1 MTKNPIA
8 TTVSQKELSFQPGTS
23 TASFEVTAV
32 NDSDRFATFQ
42 LELLAPGIDAN
53 SNRRWYELAPE
64 ISAKK
69 PPGDQTCFKVTITDT
84 PIPGFAGVMNLTVRT
99 FSLELGEDR
108 KLVRLNLESGTAV
121 PLKVD
126 LPIKQFQV
134 NPFEQLDI
142 PVRIHNP
149 SPKITDVVLG
159 LTGLPP
165 EWSSSETER
174 RLRIEPGSVTEV
186 SFGLSIPPTTQT
198 VCGRYAFAIRATQPN
213 GPPSSATGVVEL
225 RPSGQIELACS
236 PSHHVLPPKGGRFWQ
251 WWADTV
257 DYWLEFNNQS
267 NVPEQVS
274 VKLTGDDKDQLTF
287 QVLPD
292 HAALPPGAML
302 PIQLTASTR
311 RPWLGWGKQ
320 LLFEANGQVADPRAT
335 LRDDTQVL
343 RLKVK
348 PKLPLWMQFLL
359 AVLLLYGIWWCS
371 WMNPHNPLYGHRA
384 AVNSV
389 QFNAS
394 GTELLSASDDQ
405 QIIHWS
411 TPAFFNPFANQQID
425 TLGQAKKSVRV
436 VRHRPLGNDW
446 AATGL
451 ENGEIQLW
459 HLGTHQNPSVFSYQ
473 KDDRVMSLA
482 FTRGSRYLFS
492 GHGSGM
498 VLQWGVNDPEAEASL
513 PTPDTS
519 IRRRQL
525 DFAIYGMTLIGDT
538 DDTLAIGGRY
548 NKLVFWNW
556 QKDSLRPINYPR
568 SGGQEDYITSVVKS
582 EYNPYLMATADNQG
596 YITLW
601 NLRPCLEGDQPC
613 EVLEEWQ
620 DGHDGQ
626 PVRGLALSEVGCY
639 LVSAG
644 ADGRVKLWVL
654 NQESKRDA
662 TFVNGIVVT
671 QKARAFNTV
680 DVKVIDDNVVIAS
693 GNDDSQVRL
702 VKEPRKRQAMC
713 DSYQ

>member
-1 MTKNPIA
+1 MTKTPIA

-32 NDSDRFATFQ
+32 NESDRFATFQ
-42 LELLAPGIDAN
+42 LELLAPGIEAN
-53 SNRRWYELAPE
+53 SKRRWYELAPE

-69 PPGDQTCFKVTITDT
+69 PPGDQTRFKVTITDT

-108 KLVRLNLESGTAV
+108 KLVRLNLESGTAIPV
-121 PLKVD
+121 KVD
-126 LPIKQFQV
+126 LPIKQYQV
-134 NPFEQLDI
+134 NPFEQIDI
-142 PVRIHNP
+142 LVRVHNP
-149 SPKITDVVLG
+149 SQKITDVMLG

-165 EWSSSETER
+165 EWLPSGTEH
-174 RLRIEPGSVTEV
+174 RLRLEPGSLTEV
-186 SFGLSIPPTTQT
+186 LFAVSIPPTTQT
-198 VCGRYAFAIRATQPN
+198 ICGRYAFAVRATQPN

-225 RPSGQIELACS
+225 RPSGQLELTCS
-236 PSHHVLPPKGGRFWQ
+236 PTQHVLPPKGAGWR

-257 DYWLEFNNQS
+257 DYWLEFTNQS

-274 VKLTGDDKDQLTF
+274 VNLSGDDVEQITF

-292 HAALPPGAML
+292 RATLAPGEKLPV
-302 PIQLTASTR
+302 QLTASTR
-311 RPWLGWGKQ
+311 RPWWGWGKH
-320 LLFEANGQVADPRAT
+320 LLFEVNGLLSDPRTT

-348 PKLPLWMQFLL
+348 PKLPLWMQLLL

-371 WMNPHNPLYGHRA
+371 WMNPENPFYGHRA

-389 QFNAS
+389 QFNAV
-394 GTELLSASDDQ
+394 GTELLSTSDDQ
-405 QIIHWS
+405 RIIHWNA
-411 TPAFFNPFANQQID
+411 PAFFNPLAKQQVGL
-425 TLGQAKKSVRV
+425 LGQAQKSVRV
-436 VRHRPLGNDW
+436 VRYRPLGNEW

-459 HLGTHQNPSVFSYQ
+459 HLGTHQDPSVFSYQ

-498 VLQWGVNDPEAEASL
+498 VLQWGVNDPDSEAGL
-513 PTPDTS
+513 PTPDAS
-519 IRRRQL
+519 LRRRQL
-525 DFAIYGMTLIGDT
+525 DFAIYGMTLIGNA

-556 QKDSLRPINYPR
+556 QKDTLKPIPYPR
-568 SGGQEDYITSVVKS
+568 VGGQEDYITSVVKS
-582 EYNPYLMATADNQG
+582 EYNPYLLATADNQG

-601 NLRPCLEGDQPC
+601 NLRPCMEGDQPC
-613 EVLEEWQ
+613 EVIEEWQ

-626 PVRGLALSEVGCY
+626 PVRGLALSDVGCY
-639 LVSAG
+639 LASAG

-654 NQESKRDA
+654 DKESKRDA
-662 TFVNGIVVT
+662 RFVNGIVVSRRP
-671 QKARAFNTV
+671 RAFNTV
-680 DVKVIDDNVVIAS
+680 DVKVVDRDVVIAS

-702 VKEPRKRQAMC
+702 AREPRKPEAMC
-713 DSYQ
+713 DLYQ